1 MLDFLKPV
9 DTFEKEPEAADAAQQ
24 ANHKTDCKQIHFL
37 TSLDVRHKCFHHTV
51 LQWACQV
58 WLSLYNILIMRW

>member
-24 ANHKTDCKQIHFL
+24 ANSETNCKQIHYLSFL
-37 TSLDVRHKCFHHTV
+37 KQLYINHFT
-51 LQWACQV
+51 
-58 WLSLYNILIMRW
+58 LSK